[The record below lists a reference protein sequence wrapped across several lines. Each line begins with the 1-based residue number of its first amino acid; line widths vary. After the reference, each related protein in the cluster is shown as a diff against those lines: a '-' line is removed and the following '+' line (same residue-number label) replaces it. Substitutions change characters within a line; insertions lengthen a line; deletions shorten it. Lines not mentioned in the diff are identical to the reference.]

1 MVRLNLLASA
11 ICGCLLTASPVSAT
25 DYTELTL
32 IFASSASIQTEI
44 AQATRTTPALL
55 DNDVLSP
62 EDVFSIS
69 TASAAPQSGGLFRN
83 TDLILNIQS
92 TTNDITH
99 TEILGHCTSLDLVSD
114 AGMFGTGA
122 ECDRQSF
129 SYAVNGHT
137 IVVFKDKSVF
147 REYEL
152 EAGNYMINGYPVIFN

>member
-1 MVRLNLLASA
+1 MVRLNLLASG
-11 ICGCLLTASPVSAT
+11 ICCCLLTASPVAAA

-32 IFASSASIQTEI
+32 FFASSASIQSGTT
-44 AQATRTTPALL
+44 QAPATAPALL

-62 EDVFSIS
+62 EDVFNISAVS
-69 TASAAPQSGGLFRN
+69 TAPQPTGLFRD

-92 TTNDITH
+92 TSNEITH
-99 TEILGHCTSLDLVSD
+99 AEILGHCASLDLISD
-114 AGMFGTGA
+114 AGMFGAAA

-137 IVVFKDKSVF
+137 IVVFKDNAVF

-152 EAGNYMINGYPVIFN
+152 KPGNYMINGYPVIFN